1 MTYISIVPALI
12 PQSQA
17 QVIEIA
23 NRLSFAAEFQL
34 DVVDGIFVPP
44 ISWPYAPQGEPLAV
58 KPVLDSY
65 TLEVD
70 LMVADPL
77 PAAAEWIIAGA
88 DMLVFHIETLSLEKF
103 ASFAEKTGVSVAAS
117 AHGDTPLQ
125 TLIAYAEHADYVQL
139 MGIRE
144 IGAQGLPF
152 NEEVLTTIGLLKERF
167 PNKMISIDGSVNA
180 ATITRLKAAGADR
193 FVCGS
198 AVTLQPDPEAAYKA
212 LAALIND

>member
-1 MTYISIVPALI
+1 MTYIPIVPALI

-58 KPVLDSY
+58 KSVLDRY

-88 DMLVFHIETLSLEKF
+88 DMLVFHIETLSLEQF

-198 AVTLQPDPEAAYKA
+198 AVTLQPNPEAAYKA

>member
-1 MTYISIVPALI
+1 
-12 PQSQA
+12 
-17 QVIEIA
+17 
-23 NRLSFAAEFQL
+23 
-34 DVVDGIFVPP
+34 
-44 ISWPYAPQGEPLAV
+44 
-58 KPVLDSY
+58 
-65 TLEVD
+65 
-70 LMVADPL
+70 
-77 PAAAEWIIAGA
+77 
-88 DMLVFHIETLSLEKF
+88 
-103 ASFAEKTGVSVAAS
+103 
-117 AHGDTPLQ
+117 
-125 TLIAYAEHADYVQL
+125 